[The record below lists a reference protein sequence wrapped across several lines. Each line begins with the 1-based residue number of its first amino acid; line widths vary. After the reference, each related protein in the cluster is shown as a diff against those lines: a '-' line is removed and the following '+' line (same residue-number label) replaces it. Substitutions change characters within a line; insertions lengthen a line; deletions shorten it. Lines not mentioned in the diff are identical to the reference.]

1 MGQSGI
7 GVLPGCSGQS
17 GSGVMA
23 ADAPGI
29 GWHGVAA
36 SEEAKAAPTVAICAS
51 TSATIVSVTTAT
63 DRSRR
68 PLRLLR
74 QVRIALKI
82 GAIPSDGKPG
92 RLRSRRE
99 TRTKGGRHGE
109 HL

>member
-23 ADAPGI
+23 ADAPDT
-29 GWHGVAA
+29 GWHGMTTL
-36 SEEAKAAPTVAICAS
+36 EEAKAAPTDAICAS

-82 GAIPSDGKPG
+82 GAIPSDGKAG
-92 RLRSRRE
+92 RLR
-99 TRTKGGRHGE
+99 
-109 HL
+109 